1 MEIDKT
7 DVKKALNLHRVMV
20 SHYMHKVIKDLT
32 IRARNHDK
40 STDDFTEFELI
51 NKYTNE
57 INDNIDDEE
66 IKHTERPL
74 SAIHYKYNDHH
85 PEHFDNDF
93 DDMNLI
99 QLLEFVC
106 DIVAKIDVRTNNN
119 ENIDENI
126 KKVHDL
132 LLSKGDQEFL
142 DMDEFD
148 ENKLIDTLFDK
159 YDTINYSEQVLIVS
173 LIINTVKYLLNE

>member
-66 IKHTERPL
+66 IKHTKRPL
-74 SAIHYKYNDHH
+74 SVIHYKYNDHH
-85 PEHFDNDF
+85 PEHFDDF
-93 DDMNLI
+93 DNMNLI

-119 ENIDENI
+119 ENIDENT

-132 LLSKGDQEFL
+132 LLSNSNQRLL
-142 DMDEFD
+142 DRDEFD
-148 ENKLIDTLFDK
+148 ESKFIDAFMDK
-159 YDTINYSEQVLIVS
+159 YALDDEECVLAE
-173 LIINTVKYLLNE
+173 LITNTVKYLLNE